1 LPPLGPLPAVGLF
14 GPDTVSWRVHADP
27 AMGLAGLRALLLQAL
42 HPLAMAGVSRHST
55 YREDPWGRLYR
66 TAFFIGAVTYG
77 TGPEARE
84 VIDRVR
90 RVHTTVHGTDPET
103 GLPYHAADPDL
114 LVWVHTSEVSSFLE
128 VTTRAGLRLT
138 PAEADRYLAE
148 QAGVARLVGVPEG
161 HPLPEDTAALERYL
175 EDMRSGGT
183 LRAGPAALEAAR
195 FAFAPPLP
203 GAARGARP
211 LWAGLIRLAVAL
223 LPPWARRMYGLPA
236 HPAVDRLAG
245 AGARSLRRCLIS
257 LPRPL
262 REGPHLRDARVRRR
276 EFPGTAG
283 ADSGEIFELGASV
296 PAPPPEARDEPPHH
310 GGERR
315 EGEK

>member
-1 LPPLGPLPAVGLF
+1 MPPGDPGAGAGSQVPLAPVGPLPAAGLF

-77 TGPEARE
+77 TGAEARE
-84 VIDRVR
+84 VIERVR
-90 RVHTTVHGTDPET
+90 RVHTSVHGLDPET

-148 QAGVARLVGVPEG
+148 QAGVARLVGVPAG
-161 HPLPEDTAALERYL
+161 HPVPGDTVALERYL
-175 EDMRSGGT
+175 EDMRAGGT

-236 HPAVDRLAG
+236 HPAVDRLAD
-245 AGARSLRRCLIS
+245 AGARTMRGFLIS

-262 REGPHLRDARVRRR
+262 REGPHLRA
-276 EFPGTAG
+276 
-283 ADSGEIFELGASV
+283 
-296 PAPPPEARDEPPHH
+296 ARDR
-310 GGERR
+310 GR
-315 EGEK
+315 